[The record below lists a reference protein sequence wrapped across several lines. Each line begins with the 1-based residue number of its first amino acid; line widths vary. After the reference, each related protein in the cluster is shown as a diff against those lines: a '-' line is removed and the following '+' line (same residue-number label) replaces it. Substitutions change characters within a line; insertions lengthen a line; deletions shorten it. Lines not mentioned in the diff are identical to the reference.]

1 MLLRQTPKSYVKI
14 IRMANKPV
22 QAEKAKFDAL
32 LKQMIKTPPLTL
44 EDMKKEKAS
53 KKRGK
58 K

>member
-1 MLLRQTPKSYVKI
+1 
-14 IRMANKPV
+14 MADAPV
-22 QAEKAKFDAL
+22 QVSKPKFDAL

-44 EDMKKEKAS
+44 EDMKKEKVA

>member
-1 MLLRQTPKSYVKI
+1 
-14 IRMANKPV
+14 MANKPV
-22 QAEKAKFDAL
+22 QVEKSKFDAL

-44 EDMKKEKAS
+44 EDMKAEKA